1 MAENL
6 NLNINVGGNAAES
19 VGSLKAQLRSAT
31 AEVAILSEKFGATS
45 IEAANAAK
53 RAAELRDRIG
63 DAQLL
68 TQAFNPDAKFRS
80 LTASLSGVAGG
91 FSAVQGAI
99 GLFGIESKEVEKQL
113 LKVQSALALS
123 QGLQSI
129 GESIDAFRTLKTVIM
144 VDVIPAIKALG
155 TAAQV
160 GIGLIIAGV
169 SAAIFAWMD
178 YIDTQE
184 KVKKAQEETNK
195 AIEKGA
201 KSQLEGNIDAL
212 EREQK
217 LELARLQGK
226 KNNEQEVFDTE
237 QQFRRLRISAL
248 DRYYEEIKDKDIE
261 EGIRIQNQI
270 KGLQVEIQ
278 VAEIM
283 HQNKLIQIR
292 ADAAEKE
299 RLRLKKLQDDDAKAA
314 SNAMKLELQALE
326 NKSQAAKEQA
336 AADDAYL
343 AEQFAKEDALQAQK
357 IDNTNKRVLREKQ
370 AAEDL
375 KAAEQGLYEARWA
388 FAGATVQLF
397 ASLAGENEKAA
408 NAFFILDK
416 ALAVAKIVIDTQK
429 EIAGYAA
436 NPFWSALPDGGA
448 AIKSAN
454 IVAAKVRAATSIA
467 SIAALTIAKFKNGST
482 AGFGG
487 GTGTLGVSAP
497 IQAQLPTANLTQ
509 LNQATINALGNQAV
523 RAYVIETD
531 MTTNQ
536 QRIQAI
542 RQRARFG

>member
-6 NLNINVGGNAAES
+6 NLNINVGGNATES

-53 RAAELRDRIG
+53 KAAELRDRIG

-129 GESIDAFRTLKTVIM
+129 GESVDAFRTLKTV
-144 VDVIPAIKALG
+144 VVTDVIPAIRALG
-155 TAAQV
+155 VATQV
-160 GIGLIIAGV
+160 ALGVVIAGI
-169 SAAIFAWMD
+169 SAAIYAWMD
-178 YIDTQE
+178 YVDTQE
-184 KVKKAQEETNK
+184 QVKKAQEETNK

-201 KSQLEGNIDAL
+201 KAQLEGNIDAL
-212 EREQK
+212 ERDQK

-226 KNNEQEVFDTE
+226 KDNEQEIFDTE

-248 DRYYEEIKDKDIE
+248 ERYYDEVKGIDVE

-270 KGLQVEIQ
+270 KAIQ
-278 VAEIM
+278 VDIQIAEIM
-283 HQNKLIQIR
+283 HQNRLLKIKSE
-292 ADAAEKE
+292 AAEKE
-299 RLRLKKLQDDDAKAA
+299 KARLKKIKDDEDQAA
-314 SNAMKLELQALE
+314 SNAMKLELQAME
-326 NKSQAAKEQA
+326 NRSQAAKDQA
-336 AADDAYL
+336 SADDAYI
-343 AEQFAKEDALQAQK
+343 AEQFAKEEALQAKK
-357 IDNTNKRVLREKQ
+357 IEDTNKRLLIEKQ

-375 KAAEQGLYEARWA
+375 KLAEKGLYEARWA

-416 ALAVAKIVIDTQK
+416 ALAIAKIVVETQK
-429 EIAGYAA
+429 EIAGYTA
-436 NPFWSALPDGGA
+436 NPFWTALPDGGA
-448 AIKSAN
+448 LIKGAN
-454 IVAAKVRAATSIA
+454 ISAAKLRAATSIA

-487 GTGTLGVSAP
+487 GTGTLGVTAP

>member
-6 NLNINVGGNAAES
+6 NLNINVGGNATES

-129 GESIDAFRTLKTVIM
+129 GESVDAFRTLKTV
-144 VDVIPAIKALG
+144 VVTDVIPAIKALG
-155 TAAQV
+155 AATQIALGV
-160 GIGLIIAGV
+160 VIAGI
-169 SAAIFAWMD
+169 SAAIYAWMD
-178 YIDTQE
+178 YVDTQE
-184 KVKKAQEETNK
+184 QVKKAQEETNK

-201 KSQLEGNIDAL
+201 KAQLEGNIDAL

-248 DRYYEEIKDKDIE
+248 ERYYEEIKDKDIE

-299 RLRLKKLQDDDAKAA
+299 RLRLKKLQDDDAQAA

-326 NKSQAAKEQA
+326 NKSQANKDQA
-336 AADDAYL
+336 AADDAFL
-343 AEQFAKEDALQAQK
+343 AEQWGKEEAVQK
-357 IDNTNKRVLREKQ
+357 KKLDNVDIRVLREKQ

-416 ALAVAKIVIDTQK
+416 ALAVAKIVVDTQK

-487 GTGTLGVSAP
+487 GTGTLGVTAP

>member
-6 NLNINVGGNAAES
+6 NLNINVGGNATES

-129 GESIDAFRTLKTVIM
+129 GESIDAFKSLKTVIM

-169 SAAIFAWMD
+169 SAAIYAWMD

-184 KVKKAQEETNK
+184 KVKKAQEENLKSLQIRQK
-195 AIEKGA
+195 A
-201 KSQLEGNIDAL
+201 QLEGEMASID
-212 EREQK
+212 REEK
-217 LELARLQGK
+217 LELARVSNK
-226 KNNEQEVFDTE
+226 KNNESEIYEIE
-237 QQFRRLRISAL
+237 QKNRRLRIAAL
-248 DRYYEEIKDKDIE
+248 ERYYAEISNKDSEDA
-261 EGIRIQNQI
+261 IRIKTQI
-270 KGLQVEIQ
+270 DDLHTQIE
-278 VAEIM
+278 VAEITFNN
-283 HQNKLIQIR
+283 QQILR
-292 ADAAEKE
+292 EKE
-299 RLRLKKLQDDDAKAA
+299 KNLQLKQERDKRAKEEFDAFMAHVQLLQTQTDKE
-314 SNAMKLELQALE
+314 LELQQFLIDQT
-326 NKSQAAKEQA
+326 KKKEQ
-336 AADDAYL
+336 DLFDWRVT
-343 AEQFAKEDALQAQK
+343 QAQK
-357 IDNTNKRVLREKQ
+357 AYDQTEAEVELQKYLYDKDVKAKQ
-370 AAEDL
+370 YAEDVKL
-375 KAAEQGLYEARWA
+375 QIVSNAIQALGFLFDRGSAMGKAAALAGIAIDTAQGMIKGYRIAQE
-388 FAGATVQLF
+388 G
-397 ASLAGENEKAA
+397 SLAGGPAA
-408 NAFFILDK
+408 PFLMPLYYSQQLL
-416 ALAVAKIVIDTQK
+416 ALFSAVAK
-429 EIAGYAA
+429 
-436 NPFWSALPDGGA
+436 
-448 AIKSAN
+448 
-454 IVAAKVRAATSIA
+454 AKQVLATP
-467 SIAALTIAKFKNGST
+467 K
-482 AGFGG
+482 GG
-487 GTGTLGVSAP
+487 GSFSFPTPTGPSPMAP
-497 IQAQLPTANLTQ
+497 FQPQTPQTQMTA
-509 LNQATINALGNQAV
+509 LNQATINALGNQAI

>member
-6 NLNINVGGNAAES
+6 NLNINVGGNATES

-129 GESIDAFRTLKTVIM
+129 GESVDAFKSLKTVIM
-144 VDVIPAIKALG
+144 VDVIPAIRALG

-169 SAAIFAWMD
+169 SAAIYAWMD

-184 KVKKAQEETNK
+184 KVKKAQEENLKSLQIRQK
-195 AIEKGA
+195 A
-201 KSQLEGNIDAL
+201 QLEGEMANID
-212 EREQK
+212 REEK
-217 LELARLQGK
+217 LELARVSNK
-226 KNNEQEVFDTE
+226 KNNESEIYEIE
-237 QQFRRLRISAL
+237 QKNRRLRIAAL
-248 DRYYEEIKDKDIE
+248 ERYYAEISNKDSEDA
-261 EGIRIQNQI
+261 IRIKTQI
-270 KGLQVEIQ
+270 DDLHTQIE
-278 VAEIM
+278 VAEITFNN
-283 HQNKLIQIR
+283 QQILR
-292 ADAAEKE
+292 EKE
-299 RLRLKKLQDDDAKAA
+299 KNLQLKQERDKRAKEEFDAFMAHVQTLKTQTD
-314 SNAMKLELQALE
+314 SEIELQQFLLDE
-326 NKSQAAKEQA
+326 KKKK
-336 AADDAYL
+336 DDEL
-343 AEQFAKEDALQAQK
+343 FNWRVQQAQK
-357 IDNTNKRVLREKQ
+357 YYDQTEAEIELQKYLYEKDKENKQ
-370 AAEDL
+370 AVEEAKYQIAKNYVDAVGFL
-375 KAAEQGLYEARWA
+375 FDRGTALGKAA
-388 FAGATVQLF
+388 
-397 ASLAGENEKAA
+397 
-408 NAFFILDK
+408 
-416 ALAVAKIVIDTQK
+416 AL
-429 EIAGYAA
+429 
-436 NPFWSALPDGGA
+436 
-448 AIKSAN
+448 
-454 IVAAKVRAATSIA
+454 A
-467 SIAALTIAKFKNGST
+467 SIALDVANGYTRGLAIAQEGAKGTGPAAPFAFPLFYSTQVLAILTAAAKAKQVLST
-482 AGFGG
+482 VKGG
-487 GTGTLGVSAP
+487 GALSFPTPTGAPPLSPTLP
-497 IQAQLPTANLTQ
+497 QAQMTS
-509 LNQATINALGNQAV
+509 LNQATINALGNQAI
-523 RAYVIETD
+523 RAYVVETD

>member
-6 NLNINVGGNAAES
+6 NLNVNVGGNATES

-53 RAAELRDRIG
+53 KAAELRDRIG

-123 QGLQSI
+123 QGLQTI
-129 GESIDAFRTLKTVIM
+129 GESVDAFKTLKTV
-144 VDVIPAIKALG
+144 VVTDVIPAIRALG
-155 TAAQV
+155 VATQV
-160 GIGLIIAGV
+160 ALGVVIAGI
-169 SAAIFAWMD
+169 SAAIYAWMD
-178 YIDTQE
+178 YVDTQE

-201 KSQLEGNIDAL
+201 KAQLEGTIDAL

-248 DRYYEEIKDKDIE
+248 NRYYEEIKDKDIE

-292 ADAAEKE
+292 AEAAEKE
-299 RLRLKKLQDDDAKAA
+299 RLRLKKLQDDNAQAA

-336 AADDAYL
+336 AADDAFL
-343 AEQFAKEDALQAQK
+343 AEQFAKEDALQTKK
-357 IDNTNKRVLREKQ
+357 IEDSNKRLLQEKQ
-370 AAEDL
+370 IAEDL
-375 KAAEQGLYEARWA
+375 KSAEQGLYEARWA

-397 ASLAGENEKAA
+397 ASLAGQNEKAA
-408 NAFFILDK
+408 NAFFIVDK
-416 ALAVAKIVIDTQK
+416 ALAIAKIVVDTQR

-436 NPFWSALPDGGA
+436 
-448 AIKSAN
+448 AN
-454 IVAAKVRAATSIA
+454 SVLGPLGVTLTATQTAAAKIRAATSIA
-467 SIAALTIAKFKNGST
+467 SIAALTIAKFKTGST

-487 GTGTLGVSAP
+487 GTGTLGITAP

-523 RAYVIETD
+523 RAYVVETD

>member
-6 NLNINVGGNAAES
+6 NLNINVGGNATES

-129 GESIDAFRTLKTVIM
+129 GESIDAFKSLKTVIM

-169 SAAIFAWMD
+169 SAAIYAWMD
-178 YIDTQE
+178 YVDTQE
-184 KVKKAQEETNK
+184 QVKKAQEETNK

-201 KSQLEGNIDAL
+201 KAQLEGNIDAL

-248 DRYYEEIKDKDIE
+248 ERYYEEIKDKDIE

-292 ADAAEKE
+292 AEAAEKE
-299 RLRLKKLQDDDAKAA
+299 KARLQKLRDDEAQAA
-314 SNAMKLELQALE
+314 SNAMKLELQAME
-326 NKSQAAKEQA
+326 NRSQAAKEQA
-336 AADDAYL
+336 AADDEFL
-343 AEQFAKEDALQAQK
+343 AAQFAKEDALQAK
-357 IDNTNKRVLREKQ
+357 RIDDSNKRLLQEKQ
-370 AAEDL
+370 IAEDL
-375 KAAEQGLYEARWA
+375 KGAEQGLYEARWA

-397 ASLAGENEKAA
+397 ASLAGQNEKAA
-408 NAFFILDK
+408 NAFFVVDK
-416 ALAVAKIVIDTQK
+416 ALAIAKIVVDTQR

-436 NPFWSALPDGGA
+436 
-448 AIKSAN
+448 AN
-454 IVAAKVRAATSIA
+454 SVLGPLGVTLTATQTAAAKIRAATSIA
-467 SIAALTIAKFKNGST
+467 SIAALTIAKFKTGST

-487 GTGTLGVSAP
+487 GTGTLGVTAP

>member
-6 NLNINVGGNAAES
+6 NLNINVGGNATES

-31 AEVAILSEKFGATS
+31 AEVAIISEKFGATS

-129 GESIDAFRTLKTVIM
+129 GESVDAFKTLKTVI
-144 VDVIPAIKALG
+144 VTDVIPAIRALG

-160 GIGLIIAGV
+160 GLGLVIAGV

-178 YIDTQE
+178 YVDTQE
-184 KVKKAQEETNK
+184 QVKKAQEETNK

-201 KSQLEGNIDAL
+201 KAQLEGNIEAL
-212 EREQK
+212 DREQK
-217 LELARLQGK
+217 LELARLEGK
-226 KNNEQEVFDTE
+226 KNNEQQVFETE

-248 DRYYEEIKDKDIE
+248 ERYYQEIGGIDAE
-261 EGIRIQNQI
+261 EGIKIQNQI
-270 KGLQVEIQ
+270 KDLQIEIE
-278 VAEIM
+278 VAEIS

-292 ADAAEKE
+292 AEAAEKE
-299 RLRLKKLQDDDAKAA
+299 KARLQKLRDDEAQAA
-314 SNAMKLELQALE
+314 SNAMKLELQAME
-326 NKSQAAKEQA
+326 NRSQAAKEQA
-336 AADDAYL
+336 AADDEFL
-343 AEQFAKEDALQAQK
+343 AAQFAKEDALQAKK
-357 IDNTNKRVLREKQ
+357 IEDSNKRLLLEKQ
-370 AAEDL
+370 IAEDL
-375 KAAEQGLYEARWA
+375 KVAEQGLYEARWA

-397 ASLAGENEKAA
+397 ASLAGQNEKAA
-408 NAFFILDK
+408 NAFFVVDK
-416 ALAVAKIVIDTQK
+416 ALAIAKIVVDTQR

-436 NPFWSALPDGGA
+436 
-448 AIKSAN
+448 AN
-454 IVAAKVRAATSIA
+454 SVLGPLGVTLTATQTAAAKIRAATSIA
-467 SIAALTIAKFKNGST
+467 SIAALTIAKFKTGST

-487 GTGTLGVSAP
+487 GTGTLGVTAP